1 MGHSEVSSKLPFP
14 PLACPSPSHLS
25 RIVSLKSHEQWGI
38 SKVRQTCIW
47 IQTPQTDYQCD
58 LWAHHLNALSFH
70 CLFCKIMTKW
80 HFPHRV
86 TWGLVKKVLTWFQV
100 QGKLSQTQALLLL
113 RDRRIKSL
121 FSAWVGGAEKEQ
133 ELKYL
138 WVIASSSRAQG
149 SPWAWALRQNT
160 PCTFSPGRIQG
171 LSSLLVLPA
180 FLGLWPHLSYL
191 CFHLRMAFASVSSP
205 LLLLLMTL

>member
-1 MGHSEVSSKLPFP
+1 MGHSEVSSKLPFS

-80 HFPHRV
+80 HLPHRV
-86 TWGLVKKVLTWFQV
+86 SWGLVKKVLTWFQV
-100 QGKLSQTQALLLL
+100 QGKFSQTQALLLL
-113 RDRRIKSL
+113 RDRRMKSL
-121 FSAWVGGAEKEQ
+121 FSAWVGGAEKGQ

-138 WVIASSSRAQG
+138 WVIAWPSRAQG
-149 SPWAWALRQNT
+149 SPWRSSGLRVH
-160 PCTFSPGRIQG
+160 RMR
-171 LSSLLVLPA
+171 
-180 FLGLWPHLSYL
+180 L
-191 CFHLRMAFASVSSP
+191 CSEP
-205 LLLLLMTL
+205 